1 MENEPLLRIMN
12 HEFATKTSGLLDS
25 TTFGYDVGGVP
36 LGTFRP
42 PYLEP
47 VKTQFLFFFKTPVQQ
62 IMYTPNLWNV

>member
-47 VKTQFLFFFKTPVQQ
+47 VKTQFLIFF
-62 IMYTPNLWNV
+62 

>member
-1 MENEPLLRIMN
+1 MNRYYGIMN

-47 VKTQFLFFFKTPVQQ
+47 VKTQFLIFFLNSSTTNHVHP
-62 IMYTPNLWNV
+62 